1 MPDSIKSLLKAA
13 LVASTAIGLI
23 VLGLFA
29 LAGVITGLLGLPLR
43 LDLPMVLRLMG
54 AAILLAGLGLALW
67 LFKYRSPQ
75 TMIVSTYYTFVKMFT
90 RAPASKL
97 EGRTEPLVMNGPQ
110 KYVRNPLY
118 LAAISIFL
126 GWAFLTGSTS
136 SFVGVGFVL
145 LWFRFV
151 QIPFEEKELQAI
163 FGDQYSRYSKE
174 VPMLIPLPNRRS
186 R

>member
-1 MPDSIKSLLKAA
+1 MPDGNSLLKALA
-13 LVASTAIGLI
+13 AGTVIGLI

-29 LAGVITGLLGLPLR
+29 LAGVVTGLLALPSR
-43 LDLPMVLRLMG
+43 LDLPLALRLMG

-67 LFKYRSPQ
+67 LFEYRSPQ
-75 TMIVSTYYTFVKMFT
+75 TMILSTYYTFVKMFT
-90 RAPASKL
+90 RVPASKP
-97 EGRTEPLVMNGPQ
+97 EGRTEPLVVNGPQ

-118 LAAISIFL
+118 LAATSIFL

-136 SFVGVGFVL
+136 SFVGVGFIL

-151 QIPFEEKELQAI
+151 QIPFEERELHAI

-174 VPMLIPLPNRRS
+174 VPMLIPFPNRRS

>member
-1 MPDSIKSLLKAA
+1 MPDGVKQLLKAA
-13 LVASTAIGLI
+13 VAGTVVGSI
-23 VLGLFA
+23 VLGLFT
-29 LAGVITGLLGLPLR
+29 LAGVITGLLGLPPS
-43 LDLPMVLRLMG
+43 LDLPQVLRSMG

-75 TMIVSTYYTFVKMFT
+75 TMIVSTYYTFAKMLT

-97 EGRTEPLVMNGPQ
+97 EGRTEPLVVKGPQ

-118 LAAISIFL
+118 LAATSIFL
-126 GWAFLTGSTS
+126 GWAFLTGGTS

-151 QIPFEEKELQAI
+151 QIPFEEKELLAI

-174 VPMLIPLPNRRS
+174 VPMLIPFPMRRP

>member
-1 MPDSIKSLLKAA
+1 MPDTKSVLRAA
-13 LVASTAIGLI
+13 LAGTVIGLI
-23 VLGLFA
+23 VLGLFT
-29 LAGVITGLLGLPLR
+29 LAGAVTGLLGLPSR
-43 LDLPMVLRLMG
+43 PDLPRVLRL
-54 AAILLAGLGLALW
+54 AGGTTLISGFGLALW
-67 LFKYRSPQ
+67 LFKHRSPRA
-75 TMIVSTYYTFVKMFT
+75 MILSTYYTFVKMFT
-90 RAPASKL
+90 RAPVSKL
-97 EGRTEPLVMNGPQ
+97 EGRTEPLVVSGPQ

-118 LAAISIFL
+118 LAATSIFL

-145 LWFRFV
+145 LWFRFA
-151 QIPFEEKELQAI
+151 QIPFEEKELRAI